1 MQDKLFLPGLRKR
14 QMLRESGF
22 FGRIFAVRG
31 EFGYWVFEGDWGQPA
46 QRPSWNY
53 KKAEGGGII
62 LDMLCHWRYVLDSL
76 FGRVTAV
83 SRLGATHIPERV
95 DETGRHY
102 KADVDDAAYAT
113 FQLEGGVIAHINSS
127 WCARGATTW

>member
-1 MQDKLFLPGLRKR
+1 MCIRDRQKGVKNGVVQDKLFLPGLRKI
-14 QMLRESGF
+14 QMLREAGF

-62 LDMLCHWRYVLDSL
+62 LDMLCHWRYVLDNL
-76 FGRVTAV
+76 FGAVQAV
-83 SRLGATHIPERV
+83 SCLGATHIPSRV
-95 DETGRHY
+95 DENGKTY
-102 KADVDDAAYAT
+102 QACLLYTSD
-113 FQLEGGVIAHINSS
+113 
-127 WCARGATTW
+127 